1 MNNKILAGIAVL
13 ISLTAIFFSI
23 GKTNSVKTRVDLG
36 NAFSR
41 VATSSTIAIGPQENK
56 TLFTARQTCS
66 SRIITTVAQPVML
79 SFHSSVVPTALAG
92 HLQAASTTV
101 VYKSDDYG
109 CGAVSAYGYT
119 ASTTITTS
127 EFSL

>member
-1 MNNKILAGIAVL
+1 MNKKILSGAIILVA
-13 ISLTAIFFSI
+13 ITAIFFFI
-23 GKTNSVKTRVDLG
+23 GKTNLVKTQVDLG
-36 NAFSR
+36 NMFSR

-92 HLQAASTTV
+92 HLQAASTTI

-109 CGAVSAYGYT
+109 CGAISAYGYT